1 MNLIVFVLIKSVVS
15 NVDLNDKFVTLNI
28 IWKKDYDKL
37 MKIL

>member
-15 NVDLNDKFVTLNI
+15 NVDLNDKFVTL
-28 IWKKDYDKL
+28 DYDTL